1 MQSRILLLGAAMVL
15 AVAAT
20 PGDASGQVR
29 TIEDDDWCER
39 QRWSNDDGERYCE
52 VREMTIS
59 ADRSVIEVNGRTNGG
74 IKVAGWD
81 KNEILLRA
89 KVQAHADS
97 EREAREMVGEVEIS
111 TGSTIQAKGPGGGGG
126 HRDEWWSVSYELF
139 VPNES
144 KLDLETLNGGITITD
159 VEGDISFKAIN
170 GGIVLDGLSGDIRG
184 RTTNGGLNITLTGKR
199 WQGAGLDARTTNGG
213 VRMYIPED
221 YSAMLESGTVNG
233 SFRIDFPITIQGRL
247 DSRRITAR
255 LGDGGTAIRASTTN
269 GGVTIKHKG

>member
-20 PGDASGQVR
+20 PGGASAQVR
-29 TIEDDDWCER
+29 TIEDDEWCER

-52 VREMTIS
+52 VREMTLS
-59 ADRSVIEVNGRTNGG
+59 ADRSVIRVNGR
-74 IKVAGWD
+74 
-81 KNEILLRA
+81 
-89 KVQAHADS
+89 
-97 EREAREMVGEVEIS
+97 
-111 TGSTIQAKGPGGGGG
+111 
-126 HRDEWWSVSYELF
+126 
-139 VPNES
+139 
-144 KLDLETLNGGITITD
+144 
-159 VEGDISFKAIN
+159 
-170 GGIVLDGLSGDIRG
+170 
-184 RTTNGGLNITLTGKR
+184 TNGGLNITLTGKR

-255 LGDGGTAIRASTTN
+255 LGDGGTAIRASTTT